1 VILTWLIVIP
11 AIGGALAWLAAAV
24 RPALARWIA
33 LAACALDLAL
43 GLNLYAGLGAH
54 WLLDAFY
61 IEQRAPWIP
70 HLGISYH
77 LALDG
82 VSLLLVLLTAFLGM
96 VAVAC
101 SWREITSRVGAFHFS
116 LLAVLTGV
124 TGVFLARDL
133 LLFYF
138 FWELMLVPMYFLIGV
153 WGHERRVY
161 AAMKFFLFTFIS
173 SLLMLAAILALVFLH
188 AGATGVTTFDARALM
203 TTPLA
208 PAAAI
213 WIMLGFFVAFAVK
226 LPAVPLHPWLG
237 DAHTEAPTG
246 GSVLLA
252 GLLLKTGAYG
262 MLRFAVPLFPQTL
275 SSFAPIALVLGVV
288 GILYG
293 AMLAFAQTDFK
304 RMVAYSSISHMG
316 FVLLGIYVGNQV
328 ALQGAMIQII
338 AHGLGT
344 GALFVLSGSIL
355 ERCGTRDLGRLGGLW
370 ATAPRLGGF
379 VVFFAMAALGLPGLA
394 SFLGEFLVLLGAYQV
409 SVTLAAV
416 ASAGFVLSTVY
427 ALRLVQES
435 VHGPNRERWRVPDLS
450 ARELVTLGAMAA
462 ILIWL
467 GFMPRPVF
475 QAARAA
481 LVSPQHQP
489 AQVAPL
495 SVRSEFVGRG
505 FTSAPTSARRN
516 ARPTVAPIAE
526 SQP

>member
-1 VILTWLIVIP
+1 MILTWLVLIP
-11 AIGGALAWLAAAV
+11 IIGGVLAWLAVAF

-33 LAACALDLAL
+33 LATCALDLAL
-43 GLNLYAGLGAH
+43 GLKLYLGLSED
-54 WLLDAFY
+54 WLVNAFY
-61 IEQRAPWIP
+61 LEQVAPWIP
-70 HLGISYH
+70 RLGISYH

-82 VSLLLVLLTAFLGM
+82 VSLLLALLTAFLGL

-101 SWREITSRVGAFHFS
+101 SWREITSHVGAYHFS

-124 TGVFLARDL
+124 TGVFLAQDL

-153 WGHERRVY
+153 WGHERRIY
-161 AAMKFFLFTFIS
+161 AAIKFFLFTFIS

-188 AGATGVTTFDARALM
+188 AGATGVTTFDARTLM
-203 TTPLA
+203 ATPLT
-208 PAAAI
+208 AAAAM

-226 LPAVPLHPWLG
+226 LPAVPLHTWLV

-262 MLRFAVPLFPQTL
+262 MLRLAIPLFPQTL
-275 SSFAPIALVLGVV
+275 ASFTPAALILGVV

-316 FVLLGIYVGNQV
+316 FVLLGIYVGSQV

-355 ERCGTRDLGRLGGLW
+355 ERCGTRNLDRLGGLW
-370 ATAPRLGGF
+370 STAPRLGGF
-379 VVFFAMAALGLPGLA
+379 VAFFAMAALGLPGLA
-394 SFLGEFLVLLGAYQV
+394 NFLGEFLVLLGAYQV

-416 ASAGFVLSTVY
+416 GSVGLVLSTVY

-435 VHGPNRERWRVPDLS
+435 VHGPNREGWRVPDLS
-450 ARELVTLGAMAA
+450 ARELVTLGVMAA
-462 ILIWL
+462 ILVWL
-467 GFMPRPVF
+467 GFLPRPVL

-481 LVSPQHQP
+481 LASPQHQP
-489 AQVAPL
+489 AEFAEAAVSAGARPA
-495 SVRSEFVGRG
+495 VRSDL
-505 FTSAPTSARRN
+505 APGD
-516 ARPTVAPIAE
+516 AE
-526 SQP
+526 QSDQ